1 MGSYMDHKSSFMQRD
16 KLLSHFSVTIPKID
30 VAFVSK
36 KQGAYSKYFM
46 HLAVHE
52 LFYQTTSSVKED
64 QKLFLIKNLEVIDK
78 LTERQKFSRA
88 IMRKD
93 EPGQIIEM
101 RAQNSGNK
109 KTNLRQQQ
117 SVDRSEIEE
126 EA

>member
-1 MGSYMDHKSSFMQRD
+1 MGSYIDHKSSLMQRE
-16 KLLSHFSVTIPKID
+16 KLLSHFTVTIPKID

-46 HLAVHE
+46 HLAIHE
-52 LFYQTTSSVKED
+52 LFYQTTGSVKED

-93 EPGQIIEM
+93 DPGQVVEL
-101 RAQNSGNK
+101 RVQNSGGK
-109 KTNLRQQQ
+109 KPNLRQLQ
-117 SVDRSEIEE
+117 SMDRSEIEE